1 VNVAQVRKQFP
12 VTHRY
17 AYLNHA
23 SAGALSQAVVGA
35 MTRYLTERGQSGG
48 EALVN
53 WDAEIE
59 QIRQTCGRFI
69 GAHRDEIV
77 FTGSIS
83 HGLNIV
89 ACGLDWRE
97 GDNII
102 CAETEFT
109 ANVYPWTNLRR
120 RGIEVRFV
128 RSHQNRILVEDVATL
143 IDRRTR
149 LVAISF
155 VEFRTGYRNDLDA
168 LAVLCHAR
176 SAYLCVDGIQGLGA
190 LQFSATQTPV
200 DFMAAHAAKWMIGP
214 IGAGFLYVRR
224 ELLPLLNPVMAG
236 WRSVVDRD
244 DYFKYDSPLRECGER
259 FEPGSPNFAGLL
271 GMEAAIDLLL
281 SVGME
286 EIEARILALT
296 DHLIAGLQAR
306 GCIIDTPIQHR
317 HERSGIVSFRH
328 PAVDSAELCE
338 RLHAADV
345 IVSLRG
351 NLVRVSPHY
360 YNTEDDLDRL
370 LAELP
375 R

>member
-1 VNVAQVRKQFP
+1 MNTALVREQFP
-12 VTHRY
+12 VTQRY

-23 SAGALSQAVVGA
+23 SVGAPSQPVVGA
-35 MTRYLTERGQSGG
+35 MTRYLTERGNSGG

-53 WDAEIE
+53 WDADIE
-59 QIRQTCGRFI
+59 QIRQSCARFI
-69 GAHRDEIV
+69 GAHRDEVV

-89 ACGLDWRE
+89 ACGLGWSE

-120 RGIEVRFV
+120 LGVEVRFV
-128 RSHQNRILVEDVATL
+128 PARQNRILIEDVATL

-149 LVAISF
+149 LVALSF

-168 LAVLCHAR
+168 LTALCHEQGT
-176 SAYLCVDGIQGLGA
+176 YLCVDGIQGLGA
-190 LQFSATQTPV
+190 LQFSVAQTPV
-200 DFMAAHAAKWMIGP
+200 DFLAAHAAKWMIGP

-224 ELLPLLNPVMAG
+224 ELLPVLNPVMAG

-271 GMEAAIDLLL
+271 GMEAAVELLL
-281 SVGME
+281 SVGMV

-296 DHLIAGLQAR
+296 DHLIAGLQEQ

-328 PAVDSAELCE
+328 PAVGSADLCE

-351 NLVRVSPHY
+351 DLLRVSPHF
-360 YNTEDDLDRL
+360 YNTEDDLERL

>member
-1 VNVAQVRKQFP
+1 VNAAQVRKQFP

-23 SAGALSQAVVGA
+23 SVGALSRAVVGA

-48 EALVN
+48 EALAN
-53 WDAEIE
+53 WDADIE
-59 QIRQTCGRFI
+59 QIRQTCGRFVD
-69 GAHRDEIV
+69 AHRDEIV

-97 GDNII
+97 GDNVI

-120 RGIEVRFV
+120 RGVEVRFV
-128 RSHQNRILVEDVATL
+128 AARQNRILIEDVATL

-168 LAVLCHAR
+168 LAALCHER
-176 SAYLCVDGIQGLGA
+176 GAYLCVDGIQGLGA
-190 LQFSATQTPV
+190 LQYSATQTPV

-271 GMEAAIDLLL
+271 GMEAAIGLLL

-296 DHLIAGLQAR
+296 DRLIAGLQAR
-306 GCIIDTPIQHR
+306 SCIIHTPIQHR
-317 HERSGIVSFRH
+317 RERSGIVSFHH

-351 NLVRVSPHY
+351 DLIRVSPHF